1 MASIYGFSELLLLR
15 KFSDEKRQELL
26 ETIARQATRMS
37 TIINE
42 LLDLARI
49 EARQGQDFVMETVPL
64 QDIVRLVADD
74 YSPPTGRARP
84 VLSDCEVP
92 VYVKADRGKLQQAI
106 PECAVERLQILP

>member
-1 MASIYGFSELLLLR
+1 
-15 KFSDEKRQELL
+15 
-26 ETIARQATRMS
+26 MS

-74 YSPPTGRARP
+74 SAHRQGVLGPSCLTAR
-84 VLSDCEVP
+84 C
-92 VYVKADRGKLQQAI
+92 R
-106 PECAVERLQILP
+106 CM